1 MEFLWF
7 YGFISYCLVCYIYY
21 FINIANFYIK
31 AYIWSFKR
39 RINSFSEIFLRI
51 HPRRGTPY
59 IAVLFMGVL
68 TIPFVLIGD
77 LGFVAELANISILII
92 FIVVNPSLLRLRY
105 TDKLDQGYKTPL
117 NIGKTSITAVIDF
130 ISSLSLILF
139 YIYNLF

>member
-1 MEFLWF
+1 
-7 YGFISYCLVCYIYY
+7 
-21 FINIANFYIK
+21 
-31 AYIWSFKR
+31 
-39 RINSFSEIFLRI
+39 
-51 HPRRGTPY
+51 
-59 IAVLFMGVL
+59 MGVL